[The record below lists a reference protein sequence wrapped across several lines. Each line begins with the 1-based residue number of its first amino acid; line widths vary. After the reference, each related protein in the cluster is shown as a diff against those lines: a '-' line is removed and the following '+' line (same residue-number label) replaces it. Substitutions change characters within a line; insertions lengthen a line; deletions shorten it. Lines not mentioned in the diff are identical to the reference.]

1 MIGLSYWE
9 DNSIEILKNDS
20 AESIFKGKTGYEASA
35 RSLVFIQFEQTLYL
49 MAGLRNGYLVYYDM
63 TTYERVSLRIGCQAV
78 VLEKFKYKD
87 RELVFTASDN
97 CIILYNDR
105 KKIMYASLNK
115 GKASLAS
122 GFHTESF
129 PDCIAIATGK
139 TFSIISFE
147 ELQKYSLMSEKKE
160 LTLISMQSFHEFTIV
175 SACDIGKKYYLKLYD
190 LDLHEVYSIQFRDF
204 EVITSFVVLNS
215 KIFVAFILLDSVT
228 LEEIS
233 GIIKIFIIEDN
244 KFLLIDEPPFPDKP
258 VYSIAAVNN
267 EIVAAIGQDLH
278 YMKIIQNSLE
288 SLYVFIKRDC
298 IRAMDVLNTRVAVI
312 GIRNYLSVFEAN
324 GKKLINVCNFYKF
337 DFACAVKIISSE
349 FIAVGDLN
357 SNIFLF
363 QVEQHR
369 IVPCSGFFLEKHSIN
384 CIKSFRVF
392 QENLNFE
399 RNGLVYGTPY
409 GEIGVIIQLSIE
421 EYQLLKALQKTIT
434 KEIDCFK
441 FIENLHKPIIRG
453 KFLNIDEFIDG
464 SIVEKYLDLTS
475 EKQKEIGNELRKA
488 LNNTFDEEFL
498 NNLLQKMSQL
508 H

>member
-1 MIGLSYWE
+1 
-9 DNSIEILKNDS
+9 
-20 AESIFKGKTGYEASA
+20 
-35 RSLVFIQFEQTLYL
+35 
-49 MAGLRNGYLVYYDM
+49 
-63 TTYERVSLRIGCQAV
+63 
-78 VLEKFKYKD
+78 
-87 RELVFTASDN
+87 
-97 CIILYNDR
+97 
-105 KKIMYASLNK
+105 
-115 GKASLAS
+115 
-122 GFHTESF
+122 
-129 PDCIAIATGK
+129 
-139 TFSIISFE
+139 
-147 ELQKYSLMSEKKE
+147 
-160 LTLISMQSFHEFTIV
+160 
-175 SACDIGKKYYLKLYD
+175 
-190 LDLHEVYSIQFRDF
+190 
-204 EVITSFVVLNS
+204 
-215 KIFVAFILLDSVT
+215 
-228 LEEIS
+228 
-233 GIIKIFIIEDN
+233 
-244 KFLLIDEPPFPDKP
+244 
-258 VYSIAAVNN
+258 
-267 EIVAAIGQDLH
+267 
-278 YMKIIQNSLE
+278 
-288 SLYVFIKRDC
+288 
-298 IRAMDVLNTRVAVI
+298 MDVLNTRVAVI

-324 GKKLINVCNFYKF
+324 GKKQINVCNFYKF